1 MTNDLLPDDTHRTL
15 AFSEGVKMEQSSY
28 KSGESSKESE
38 TQQPVDGMIGRLE
51 IRRSGAVKM
60 RLANGILLDVC
71 CLND

>member
-1 MTNDLLPDDTHRTL
+1 MTDDLLPDDIPRKL
-15 AFSEGVKMEQSSY
+15 AFSEGVKTEQSSY

-51 IRRSGAVKM
+51 ICRSGAVKM

-71 CLND
+71 AV